1 MTFENPKLKVVVN
14 NVKTI
19 KLVNANE
26 FTKQFRWDE
35 KEIDCY
41 VSKAFD
47 EETKQH
53 WIVAS
58 IPSIKELSVNH
69 IQFPFI
75 FETEA
80 ERDAIFDDF
89 QCEMFLENLLSQIK
103 QQIEDAKQ
111 AEESN

>member
-1 MTFENPKLKVVVN
+1 MKVVVN
-14 NVKTI
+14 NVNKV

-69 IQFPFI
+69 IQYPFI

-80 ERDAIFDDF
+80 ERDMIFDDF